1 MQDCPAAGSGG
12 YGAFRSALQQ
22 RQELTEADGVLQT
35 DDDESEESS
44 IFEHGKVPKIWLVS
58 ETSSSNERESITGR
72 PAGSSSG
79 SSGSAGK
86 AVPPGGK
93 AAPPGGGHAVFQKDL
108 TKSCAVVALSDPGS
122 DLEMRCKEILDGI
135 PKDEAGRLTSFGS
148 SAHGQGTCKP
158 CAYWFKGCCQNGVAC
173 HNCHFIH
180 EGQRPKRLRP
190 KQAKSKGAASASDD
204 VERRR
209 RRTSSARGWPRA
221 WQTIGRSCDTI
232 SPGSG
237 GEGCFFGWSGN
248 FCNTAGSV

>member
-204 VERRR
+204 VEPGRPLGDRVIPSAPGPVEKAASLDGQV
-209 RRTSSARGWPRA
+209 TSATLQAVCELLGY
-221 WQTIGRSCDTI
+221 
-232 SPGSG
+232 
-237 GEGCFFGWSGN
+237 E
-248 FCNTAGSV
+248 AGYT